1 MTTAATTDGARD
13 ARRSPRIDLH
23 AHMVE
28 PTAME
33 AGVSHSVITGFGA
46 RSLPPAAPGSAQ
58 EMAERAGH
66 DPAEHIRMLDRLG
79 LDAEVVSSMTV
90 MQGTGWAAPELDAQL
105 NRRINDEIARWV
117 SEHPSRMIGSFTLPL
132 QSQTFSRS
140 ELKRCCDELSMNV
153 VQLPAAVTGTY
164 LSAPAF
170 RWLWEE
176 IDGRGLT
183 AFVHPDGTRDPWFQA
198 YSMWNSVGQ
207 PIEEAKFIASL
218 IYEGILEQLPG
229 LRIVV
234 AHGGGYLP
242 HYFGRLDRNVK
253 AHPHSA
259 VNISK
264 RPSEYL
270 TDLYYDTCLY
280 EPAMLAALIARVGP
294 DRIVMGSDFPVG
306 DTDPVGFV
314 QRCPT
319 LAPDEVDR
327 IIGGTLAS
335 LLGLTTVSAGLGIS
349 QRSPE
354 PNTTTI
360 PTRDNA
366 DT

>member
-1 MTTAATTDGARD
+1 MTPASITDD
-13 ARRSPRIDLH
+13 ARTPRIDLH

-28 PTAME
+28 PE
-33 AGVSHSVITGFGA
+33 AVKQGVSHSVITGFGA
-46 RSLPPAAPGSAQ
+46 RALPTAAPGSAQ

-90 MQGTGWAAPELDAQL
+90 MQGTGWAAPELDDQL
-105 NRRINDEIARWV
+105 NRGINDEIARWV

-132 QSQTFSRS
+132 QSEPLSRR
-140 ELKRCCDELSMNV
+140 ELNRCCDELSMNV
-153 VQLPAAVTGTY
+153 VQLPAAVAGSY
-164 LSAPAF
+164 LSAPSF
-170 RWLWEE
+170 RWLWDE
-176 IDGRGLT
+176 IDRRGLV
-183 AFVHPDGTRDPWFQA
+183 AFMHPDGTRDPWFQA

-259 VNISK
+259 VNIAK

-280 EPAMLAALIARVGP
+280 EPAMLEALVARVGP

-306 DTDPVGFV
+306 DTDPIGFV
-314 QRCPT
+314 ARCPA
-319 LAPDEVDR
+319 LAPDDVDR

-335 LLGLTTVSAGLGIS
+335 LLGLTAVNGGLGIARRPLES
-349 QRSPE
+349 
-354 PNTTTI
+354 TTQT
-360 PTRDNA
+360 TSTEDHA